1 LQSEPGL
8 LLKQIASLVPKA
20 TAAVSRFALG
30 MATVLLPS
38 LVSRFMEVARPA
50 KKSDDDKGSAS
61 HSEATSRFFG
71 GTASSTGDA
80 VDGADLGS
88 MFLAPPLAPRPNPR
102 PRSARRLRALFRT
115 RNFLKPPW
123 LR

>member
-1 LQSEPGL
+1 LQSEPSL

-20 TAAVSRFALG
+20 ATAVSRFAQG
-30 MATVLLPS
+30 MAAVLLPS
-38 LVSRFMEVARPA
+38 LVSRFMAVVRPV

-61 HSEATSRFFG
+61 HSEATSQFFG
-71 GTASSTGDA
+71 GTASSTGGD
-80 VDGADLGS
+80 VDGVDLGS

-115 RNFLKPPW
+115 RNFLRPPW